1 MKGSRTNPRKYVAGG
16 SFYGMACAMRAV
28 RHESASGNV
37 GLPPSRPENARE
49 KFLGIGVEM
58 HVPRPT

>member
-1 MKGSRTNPRKYVAGG
+1 
-16 SFYGMACAMRAV
+16 MAHALIAARA
-28 RHESASGNV
+28 RPATQACHHELNASQ
-37 GLPPSRPENARE
+37 

>member
-1 MKGSRTNPRKYVAGG
+1 MSQRG
-16 SFYGMACAMRAV
+16 SFDGMAWAMRAL